1 MKQAAVA
8 ISRPEDLTDETL
20 NNYLKQFLEIADFKN
35 IDNGR
40 SLLEII
46 KNHAENGRVKAA
58 IRKVVGLFCC
68 DNPAARVC
76 ALQFL
81 KEAV

>member
-1 MKQAAVA
+1 MKQTEVA
-8 ISRPEDLTDETL
+8 ISRPEDLTDEAL
-20 NNYLKQFLEIADFKN
+20 NNYLKQFLEIADFKR

-46 KNHAENGRVKAA
+46 KNNAENGRVKAA